1 GYDDARKV
9 YNGMIDK
16 RPGLIVFCAGVADI
30 IGAVNFARTNHLLV
44 AVRGAGHNVA
54 GTSVCDGGIVIDLSR
69 MKGIRTDPVA
79 RTVRAEPGVTWGEL
93 NHELQ
98 VFGLAATG
106 GFVST
111 TGISGLTLGGGL
123 GWVVRKHGLA
133 MDNLLS
139 VDIVTADGRFLTASS
154 SQNVDLF

>member
-1 GYDDARKV
+1 MAQRWMAAEDPVLPIDTQRSRAPGVTIDTEEGGMDQQYGTTLALDEIARFKASLRGELLRPGDSGYDDARKV

-79 RTVRAEPGVTWGEL
+79 RTVRAEP
-93 NHELQ
+93 
-98 VFGLAATG
+98 
-106 GFVST
+106 
-111 TGISGLTLGGGL
+111 
-123 GWVVRKHGLA
+123 
-133 MDNLLS
+133 
-139 VDIVTADGRFLTASS
+139 
-154 SQNVDLF
+154 